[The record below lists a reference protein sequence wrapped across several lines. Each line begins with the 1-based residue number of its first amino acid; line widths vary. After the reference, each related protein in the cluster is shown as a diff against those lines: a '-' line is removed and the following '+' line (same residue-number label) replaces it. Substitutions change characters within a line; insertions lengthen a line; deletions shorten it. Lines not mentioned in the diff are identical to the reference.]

1 MWTRKSLRLSIMC
14 PRKEEMGPWMAVAKE
29 VDGEAE
35 EEERVARV
43 VVKEVVEEV
52 GMMQAR
58 GKL

>member
-1 MWTRKSLRLSIMC
+1 MC
-14 PRKEEMGPWMAVAKE
+14 PRKEEMGPRMEVAKE
-29 VDGEAE
+29 VEGEAE